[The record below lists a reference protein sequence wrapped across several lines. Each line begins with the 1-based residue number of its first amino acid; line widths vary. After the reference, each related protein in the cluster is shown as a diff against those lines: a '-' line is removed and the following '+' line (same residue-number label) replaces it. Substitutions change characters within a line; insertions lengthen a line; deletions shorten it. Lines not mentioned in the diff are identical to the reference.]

1 MRTRLFCKI
10 SKGQFS
16 GEVAV
21 QGKLYNSED
30 FSLFAPIECV
40 EFDSELNEDSYVD
53 GSISVDVLDNKDDLV
68 LVSLPQPAFENG
80 QTITVKKEQLSSY

>member
-1 MRTRLFCKI
+1 MRTRLNCKI

-21 QGKLYNSED
+21 QGKLHNSEE
-30 FSLFAPIECV
+30 FSLFAPIEFV
-40 EFDSELNEDSYVD
+40 QFSSELNEDSYID
-53 GSISVDVLDNKDDLV
+53 GSISVDVLDGKDGLV

>member
-1 MRTRLFCKI
+1 MRTRLFCKV

-21 QGKLYNSED
+21 QGKLFNSEE
-30 FSLFAPIECV
+30 FSLFAPIESV
-40 EFDSELNEDSYVD
+40 EYSSELTEHSYVD
-53 GSISVDVLDNKDDLV
+53 GSISVDVLDHKDDLV